1 MNRND
6 APKKQPVPFGVN
18 GQRESLLSST
28 PAGDNTASYSDGF
41 PPVTMI
47 LKAAGGLPPKG
58 QDMNQILY
66 ELSALAR
73 WSSSGALNSFDS
85 DFANSVGGYPK
96 GALLLGDDGKTI
108 YISTNDANT
117 ANPNSVSTGWFN
129 LSTAYQPYS
138 SQLTYLGSHSDV
150 DIRDYLGVTQAIS
163 NSESA
168 IKGNAPSTLNTLGKL
183 AAAINNDPV
192 FYSTIAQQLNGKQPK
207 DATLTDLSGKSVAGI
222 LSYLGLAP
230 AGNTDGSLALI
241 GNVNS
246 VNGRSAV
253 VTKTGGNVNGKY
265 RIWSDGTIELWGQ
278 GLANMEGNASV
289 NYPITLPGPATNI
302 QTQALIKSGDVPYK
316 VRAPMVV
323 TDLTDATKI
332 TFIVMRSDGTTNAD
346 GFYWSA
352 RYAPF

>member
-1 MNRND
+1 MAANNFKAFATGANANVTSQAD
-6 APKKQPVPFGVN
+6 Y
-18 GQRESLLSST
+18 ESLPALSGGFQSGK
-28 PAGDNTASYSDGF
+28 ASSAQINKALRQSSFVTA
-41 PPVTMI
+41 
-47 LKAAGGLPPKG
+47 
-58 QDMNQILY
+58 
-66 ELSALAR
+66 ALAQYMANKT
-73 WSSSGALNSFDS
+73 ALD
-85 DFANSVGGYPK
+85 V
-96 GALLLGDDGKTI
+96 LDDGDVAGFIQKM
-108 YISTNDANT
+108 
-117 ANPNSVSTGWFN
+117 VSAFSKD
-129 LSTAYQPYS
+129 LQPYS
-138 SQLTYLGSHSDV
+138 AQLTYLGSHSDV

-163 NSESA
+163 NSEAA

-207 DATLTDLSGKSVAGI
+207 DPTLTDLSGKSVDGI

-230 AGNTDGSLALI
+230 AGNTDGKLALI

-246 VNGRSAV
+246 VNGRAAV
-253 VTKTGGNVNGKY
+253 VTKTGGNANGKY

-302 QTQALIKSGDVPYK
+302 QTQALIKSSDTPYK
-316 VRAPMVV
+316 VRVPMIV